1 MAFHFD
7 PALQFDLEV
16 PIRVELFVPLHLLHR
31 FHPSIEPV
39 TTPGNHEDLMT
50 PRNPL
55 KALKPTALTIAKV
68 VSKQIFGST
77 EAVREDLRPI
87 GFWAKDGTLEA
98 IFFYLNHRLRIEDVG
113 LNPEYIRVAA
123 REGGDGELV
132 LEPAVVMG
140 ERREE
145 NNHQA
150 EGRWQFPSQL
160 KMHVFTLS
168 TTHHPP
174 TMETKRPKDQPIAA
188 ILLGRAHDTDEATRI
203 FTEKV
208 QQRPLF
214 LTPSSP
220 PPSDARAARRRAQE
234 KKKQQRKKALKPK
247 PLSATQRRRLGLYD
261 VPRAAQRYALF
272 EPLHRLWLGYV
283 REILGAEVYTG
294 GEGAAAKLASADFH
308 GAGVEVVRSGC
319 VSRVGIEGIV
329 VKDSKFAFEV
339 VTRRNQVKLVPK
351 EGTVFRFVVPVPDV
365 GGEEG
370 EGQAAQTSSMVFEI
384 HGEQFQ
390 FRSADRASRKFRS
403 HFSKKL

>member
-1 MAFHFD
+1 
-7 PALQFDLEV
+7 
-16 PIRVELFVPLHLLHR
+16 
-31 FHPSIEPV
+31 
-39 TTPGNHEDLMT
+39 
-50 PRNPL
+50 
-55 KALKPTALTIAKV
+55 
-68 VSKQIFGST
+68 
-77 EAVREDLRPI
+77 
-87 GFWAKDGTLEA
+87 
-98 IFFYLNHRLRIEDVG
+98 
-113 LNPEYIRVAA
+113 
-123 REGGDGELV
+123 
-132 LEPAVVMG
+132 
-140 ERREE
+140 
-145 NNHQA
+145 
-150 EGRWQFPSQL
+150 
-160 KMHVFTLS
+160 
-168 TTHHPP
+168 
-174 TMETKRPKDQPIAA
+174 METKRPKDQPIAA
-188 ILLGRAHDTDEATRI
+188 ILLGRAHDADEATRI

-261 VPRAAQRYALF
+261 VPREAQRYALF

-283 REILGAEVYTG
+283 REILGAEVHTG

-308 GAGVEVVRSGC
+308 GAGVRVVRSGC

-339 VTRRNQVKLVPK
+339 VTRKNQVKLVPK
-351 EGTVFRFVVPVPDV
+351 EGTVFRFEVPVPVPDM
-365 GGEEG
+365 GEKGAE
-370 EGQAAQTSSMVFEI
+370 EQPAQTSSMVFEI